1 MYYVL
6 GKYGITEH
14 PPPNDPKKVMA
25 LKKKNPFKHVKVA
38 QMKEVHKRLRSFIR
52 LVDFLIQDS
61 LRRLVLTAVGVLE
74 HQFTMSSSRKQQLD
88 LYNLCGWKND
98 NENQQYA
105 CNVESVPTFE
115 VNLVLTEGVV
125 KLFIDSFWAFR
136 TFDSSSCLYAQLHS
150 EYIIL
155 LFCGLVV
162 FYSLKQLLAIFLS
175 ACLDNYDAFFWQNEE
190 WNVIIILLLV
200 PSQWIDRRL
209 SVVRCKTCY

>member
-14 PPPNDPKKVMA
+14 VPPDDPKKVVA

-38 QMKEVHKRLRSFIR
+38 QMKEVHERLRSFIR

-61 LRRLVLTAVGVLE
+61 LRRLVLTAVDVLE

-88 LYNLCGWKND
+88 LSTLCGWKND

-115 VNLVLTEGVV
+115 VDLVLTEGVV
-125 KLFIDSFWAFR
+125 KLFIDSF
-136 TFDSSSCLYAQLHS
+136 
-150 EYIIL
+150 
-155 LFCGLVV
+155 
-162 FYSLKQLLAIFLS
+162 
-175 ACLDNYDAFFWQNEE
+175 
-190 WNVIIILLLV
+190 
-200 PSQWIDRRL
+200 
-209 SVVRCKTCY
+209 